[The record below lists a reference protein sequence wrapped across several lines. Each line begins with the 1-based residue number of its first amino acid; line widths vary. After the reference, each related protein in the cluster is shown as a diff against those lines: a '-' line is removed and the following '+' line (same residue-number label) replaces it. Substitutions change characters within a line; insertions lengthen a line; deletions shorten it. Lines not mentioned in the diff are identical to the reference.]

1 MTAIRKF
8 NSYCERLEYLY
19 NPTWEIP
26 LPAPLPTKLTEL
38 HSDSRLMEDVWITP
52 SIGEVPQWLEDSHV
66 RDGICALLKRDRCEE
81 EQIWLS
87 IEADNLCRFFGDE
100 LAALELALCLPE
112 RGLISSFWYH
122 LLLTSNLILGELF
135 AVPLQQRHDNFLRLQ
150 IWWSNSLATSVH
162 FASQVN
168 KSLDIAATLSG
179 APLNASHHT
188 INASTLAV
196 PDYEGKD
203 ELSIDPDHSPAINS
217 EQAAVADVL
226 EGQMSA
232 LELEDDDSTAYGHK
246 TNAIICWN
254 LLVDD
259 FSPPLCIPPHEWGNL
274 IPGKI
279 IAWIRPSSNDGIPSQ
294 IFDPRDISFLSSP
307 TARLN
312 DVCINSCA
320 ILLWHS
326 QLDASGVQCA
336 MLSTHDLPRIRYNAL
351 DDVIWRNTSWIHYWE
366 KDIWVLP
373 IHRPLGIRH
382 WVLCIIRLSDKN
394 LFLFDSLGDRQ
405 PWENDVKV
413 SLIPSIS
420 FQLIELC
427 RI

>member
-1 MTAIRKF
+1 MAWDLKMNVRKHAIASF
-8 NSYCERLEYLY
+8 FE
-19 NPTWEIP
+19 WD
-26 LPAPLPTKLTEL
+26 KLDRTVGGTQQAL
-38 HSDSRLMEDVWITP
+38 GILMEDVWITP

-112 RGLISSFWYH
+112 RG
-122 LLLTSNLILGELF
+122 
-135 AVPLQQRHDNFLRLQ
+135 
-150 IWWSNSLATSVH
+150 
-162 FASQVN
+162 QVN

-259 FSPPLCIPPHEWGNL
+259 FSPPLCIPPH
-274 IPGKI
+274 
-279 IAWIRPSSNDGIPSQ
+279 D
-294 IFDPRDISFLSSP
+294 
-307 TARLN
+307 
-312 DVCINSCA
+312 CA

-336 MLSTHDLPRIRYNAL
+336 MLSTHDLPAFATMHWTMLSGATRHGFIIGKRTFGCFQFIGHWAL
-351 DDVIWRNTSWIHYWE
+351 GT
-366 KDIWVLP
+366 
-373 IHRPLGIRH
+373 G
-382 WVLCIIRLSDKN
+382 
-394 LFLFDSLGDRQ
+394 LGDRQ
-405 PWENDVKV
+405 PWENDVKDIMRLIARFLLIARQHEHCV
-413 SLIPSIS
+413 TIDLEGWVAQPLNVECLQNNNFDCSIWVLATILVVVWGRHITGMREQDMDNLWHYLRTMVLSLPNYCYES
-420 FQLIELC
+420 
-427 RI
+427 RVG